1 MKETVKHEEPVR
13 KAPQYADSGLSDK
26 AFKNMIIWFSIYA
39 GLFCL
44 GVIIAIN
51 ADKINMG

>member
-1 MKETVKHEEPVR
+1 MNVMKHQDQSN
-13 KAPQYADSGLSDK
+13 KAPKYAESNLSDK
-26 AFKNMIIWFSIYA
+26 AFKNMLIWFSVYA

>member
-1 MKETVKHEEPVR
+1 MKDTVKHEEPVR

>member
-1 MKETVKHEEPVR
+1 MKDSMKHNEPVL
-13 KAPQYADSGLSDK
+13 KVQQYAESELSDK
-26 AFKNMIIWFSIYA
+26 AFKNMLIWFSVYA
-39 GLFCL
+39 GLFCI